1 MDAAKEEASPA
12 VPRKSGAP
20 LAAVRT
26 TGRSLAK
33 ASRRAAMLDAAA
45 ALFAER
51 GYNGVS
57 IEELG
62 AAAGVSGPA
71 VYRHFSGKPAVLSA
85 LLVGV
90 SEDLLDGGKAVVA
103 ESATAETALRGL
115 IEFQVDFALRQAD
128 VIRVQDRDLNSLP
141 ETDER
146 AVRSLQRQYVEVW
159 VDALSALHPGT
170 GLPLLRQRAQAV
182 FGLINSTSHTLNRR
196 MGPREMSRLRSL
208 LETMAWAALKA

>member
-1 MDAAKEEASPA
+1 MDAAKEEAPA
-12 VPRKSGAP
+12 AP
-20 LAAVRT
+20 PKREPSLPAARA

-62 AAAGVSGPA
+62 AASGVSGPA

-90 SEDLLDGGKAVVA
+90 SEDLLAGGKAVVA
-103 ESATAETALRGL
+103 ESATADAALRGL
-115 IEFQVDFALRQAD
+115 VEFHVDFALRQAN
-128 VIRVQDRDLNSLP
+128 VIRVHDRDLTSLP
-141 ETDER
+141 EDDER

-159 VDALSALHPGT
+159 VDALSALHPDC
-170 GLPLLRQRAQAV
+170 GLPLLRHRAQAV
-182 FGLINSTSHTLNRR
+182 FGLINSTSHTLHGK
-196 MGPREMSRLRSL
+196 MKARETARLRSL
-208 LETMAWAALKA
+208 LETMAWAALNA

>member
-1 MDAAKEEASPA
+1 ME
-12 VPRKSGAP
+12 VTKSTPHA
-20 LAAVRT
+20 T
-26 TGRSLAK
+26 TGRSAAK

-90 SEDLLDGGKAVVA
+90 SKDLLEGGIAVVA
-103 ESATAETALRGL
+103 ESSTAQEALTGL
-115 IEFQVDFALRQAD
+115 IEFQVDFALRQSN
-128 VIRVQDRDLNSLP
+128 VIRVQDRDLASLP
-141 ETDER
+141 EDDER
-146 AVRSLQRQYVEVW
+146 TVRSLQRQYVEVW
-159 VDALSALHPGT
+159 VDAISALHPDS
-170 GLPLLRQRAQAV
+170 GLPLLRHRAQAV
-182 FGLINSTSHTLNRR
+182 FGLINSTSHTLTSKTTA
-196 MGPREMSRLRSL
+196 RETVRLRDL
-208 LETMAWAALKA
+208 LERMAWAALNA

>member
-1 MDAAKEEASPA
+1 MDAAKEGTTPA
-12 VPRKSGAP
+12 APSQPGTSGAP
-20 LAAVRT
+20 RT

-33 ASRRAAMLDAAA
+33 ASRRAAILEAAA
-45 ALFAER
+45 SLFAER

-90 SEDLLDGGKAVVA
+90 SEDLLEGGKAVMA
-103 ESATAETALRGL
+103 EAANAEAALRGL
-115 IEFQVDFALRQAD
+115 VEFQVDFALRQAD

-141 ETDER
+141 AEEER
-146 AVRSLQRQYVEVW
+146 TVRSLQRQYVEVW
-159 VDALSALHPGT
+159 VDALSALHPDC

-182 FGLINSTSHTLNRR
+182 FGLINSTSHTLHDK
-196 MGPREMSRLRSL
+196 MKPRETQRLRSL
-208 LETMAWAALKA
+208 LETMAWAALNA

>member
-1 MDAAKEEASPA
+1 MSAA
-12 VPRKSGAP
+12 
-20 LAAVRT
+20 RT

-90 SEDLLDGGKAVVA
+90 SEDLLEGGKAVMA
-103 ESATAETALRGL
+103 ESATAEAALRGL
-115 IEFQVDFALRQAD
+115 VEFQVDFALRQAN

-141 ETDER
+141 AEDER
-146 AVRSLQRQYVEVW
+146 AVRTLQRQYVEVW
-159 VDALSALHPGT
+159 VDALSALHSDCS
-170 GLPLLRQRAQAV
+170 LALLRHRAQAV
-182 FGLINSTSHTLNRR
+182 FGLINSTSHTLHGKMR
-196 MGPREMSRLRSL
+196 PRETVKLRSL
-208 LETMAWAALKA
+208 LETMAWAALNA

>member
-1 MDAAKEEASPA
+1 MDAAKEEAPAAPTKPGTPAPA
-12 VPRKSGAP
+12 VRA
-20 LAAVRT
+20 

-45 ALFAER
+45 SLFAER

-57 IEELG
+57 IEDLG

-90 SEDLLDGGKAVVA
+90 SEDLLDGGRAVVG
-103 ESATAETALRGL
+103 ESATAEAALHGL
-115 IEFQVDFALRQAD
+115 VEFHVDFALRQPD

-141 ETDER
+141 EDDER
-146 AVRSLQRQYVEVW
+146 TVRTLQRQYVEVW

-170 GLPLLRQRAQAV
+170 GLPLLRHRAQAV
-182 FGLINSTSHTLNRR
+182 FGLINSTSHTLHGKMR
-196 MGPREMSRLRSL
+196 PRETARLRSL
-208 LETMAWAALKA
+208 LETMAWAALNA

>member
-1 MDAAKEEASPA
+1 MDAAKEEAPA
-12 VPRKSGAP
+12 ALPQRGTP
-20 LAAVRT
+20 QPAARA

-45 ALFAER
+45 SLFAER

-62 AAAGVSGPA
+62 AATGVSGPA

-90 SEDLLDGGKAVVA
+90 SEDLLDGGKAVVS
-103 ESATAETALRGL
+103 ESATAEAALRGL
-115 IEFQVDFALRQAD
+115 VEFHVDFALRQAD

-141 ETDER
+141 GDDER
-146 AVRSLQRQYVEVW
+146 AVRTLQRQYVEVW
-159 VDALSALHPGT
+159 VDALSALHPDCS
-170 GLPLLRQRAQAV
+170 LPLLRHRAQAV
-182 FGLINSTSHTLNRR
+182 FGLINSTSHTLH
-196 MGPREMSRLRSL
+196 GKLKARETARLRSL
-208 LETMAWAALKA
+208 LETMAWAALNA

>member
-1 MDAAKEEASPA
+1 MDAAKKDAEKAL
-12 VPRKSGAP
+12 PR
-20 LAAVRT
+20 V

-45 ALFAER
+45 SLFAER

-90 SEDLLDGGKAVVA
+90 SRDLLEGGKAVVSA
-103 ESATAETALRGL
+103 SATPEIALRGL
-115 IEFQVDFALRQAD
+115 VEFQVDFALRQAD
-128 VIRVQDRDLNSLP
+128 VIRVQDRDLGSLP
-141 ETDER
+141 EDDER
-146 AVRSLQRQYVEVW
+146 TVRSLQRQYVEVW
-159 VDALSALHPGT
+159 VDALSALHPDSD
-170 GLPLLRQRAQAV
+170 LPLLRDRAQGV
-182 FGLINSTSHTLNRR
+182 FGLINSTSHTVHS
-196 MGPREMSRLRSL
+196 GKGARETARLRSL
-208 LETMAWAALKA
+208 LDRMAWAALNAK